1 VDLTHTFTVPASI
14 EDTWAAF
21 NDIESVAGCFPGA
34 TVSSV
39 EGDQFKG
46 SCKVKLGPISLVYSG
61 TGHFVERD
69 ESTHRFV
76 IDAKGKDNRGNGTA
90 GAKVTALLTSA
101 TPTTTHVEVITD
113 LAITGKPAQFGR
125 GVMQEVSDKLLQ
137 QFADCLEAKVGDPD
151 PGPGKHL
158 ADTPAPPVAEA
169 DAGGRPNAVAWARDE
184 AAETTDGGEGKS
196 DAGAK
201 RPPWVGAA
209 APLQERADAL
219 DLGATVLPILLKSYW
234 KPIAGVLLVLL
245 VLRKVRRRR

>member
-14 EDTWAAF
+14 EDTWTAF

-39 EGDQFKG
+39 EGDEFKG

-61 TGHFVERD
+61 SGHFVERD
-69 ESTHRFV
+69 ESAHRFV

-137 QFADCLEAKVGDPD
+137 QFADCLEAKVGDP
-151 PGPGKHL
+151 GPGKHL
-158 ADTPAPPVAEA
+158 ADTPASSPEA
-169 DAGGRPNAVAWARDE
+169 DGDGRPKAMPRARDE
-184 AAETTDGGEGKS
+184 AAETTDGGERKS
-196 DAGAK
+196 DEGAK
-201 RPPWVGAA
+201 RPPWVGAV
-209 APLQERADAL
+209 APPQKGDDAL

-234 KPIAGVLLVLL
+234 KPIAGLLVALC
-245 VLRKVRRRR
+245 VLRKLLGGQRS